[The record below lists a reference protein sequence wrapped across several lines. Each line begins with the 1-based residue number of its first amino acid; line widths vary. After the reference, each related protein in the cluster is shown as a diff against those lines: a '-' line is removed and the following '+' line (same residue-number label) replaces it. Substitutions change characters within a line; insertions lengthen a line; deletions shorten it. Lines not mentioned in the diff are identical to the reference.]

1 MSVLKKPALPRT
13 ISIDKKKISSGPRVL
28 RCSLAQATF
37 IMSSVFVNDLSRS
50 QHQSVAVLDY
60 EYSPFFLRDR
70 RASETRARVKIT
82 PREIVETGLLEL
94 VVYNC
99 SGGPASLCF
108 LGSSWVLW
116 GQKMC
121 VLKSLM
127 SQVLSNTSVKLVFGT
142 HFPSTPSPMY

>member
-108 LGSSWVLW
+108 LGSS
-116 GQKMC
+116 
-121 VLKSLM
+121 
-127 SQVLSNTSVKLVFGT
+127 
-142 HFPSTPSPMY
+142 

>member
-1 MSVLKKPALPRT
+1 M
-13 ISIDKKKISSGPRVL
+13 

-37 IMSSVFVNDLSRS
+37 IVSSVFVNDLSRS

-99 SGGPASLCF
+99 
-108 LGSSWVLW
+108 
-116 GQKMC
+116 
-121 VLKSLM
+121 
-127 SQVLSNTSVKLVFGT
+127 
-142 HFPSTPSPMY
+142 